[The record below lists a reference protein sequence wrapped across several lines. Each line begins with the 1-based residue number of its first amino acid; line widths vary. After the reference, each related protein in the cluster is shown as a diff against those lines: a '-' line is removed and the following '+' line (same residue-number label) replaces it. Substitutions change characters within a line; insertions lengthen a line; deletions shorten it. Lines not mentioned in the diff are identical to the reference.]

1 MYRNDTAPKTVATR
15 RPCKVGLECA
25 TIVYTS
31 QCTVHPYAMG
41 QSRETVYASE
51 PMSVQNSIQ
60 PRVAIRDITTT
71 RNEAYNIA
79 QHWYRSQR
87 HCYQSK

>member
-1 MYRNDTAPKTVATR
+1 MPKTVATR

-41 QSRETVYASE
+41 HVLKSLKRQYASE

-60 PRVAIRDITTT
+60 PRVAIRDIATT

-87 HCYQSK
+87 DCYQSK

>member
-1 MYRNDTAPKTVATR
+1 MYRNDTVPKTVATR

-25 TIVYTS
+25 NTS
-31 QCTVHPYAMG
+31 QCTVQSLCNGSCMKE
-41 QSRETVYASE
+41 SRETVYASE

-71 RNEAYNIA
+71 RNEAYNIGRVK
-79 QHWYRSQR
+79 HYFN
-87 HCYQSK
+87 

>member
-1 MYRNDTAPKTVATR
+1 MYRNDTVPKTVDTR
-15 RPCKVGLECA
+15 RPCEGGLECA

-41 QSRETVYASE
+41 HVLKSLERQFYASE

-60 PRVAIRDITTT
+60 QSEISLL
-71 RNEAYNIA
+71 Y
-79 QHWYRSQR
+79 SQ
-87 HCYQSK
+87 